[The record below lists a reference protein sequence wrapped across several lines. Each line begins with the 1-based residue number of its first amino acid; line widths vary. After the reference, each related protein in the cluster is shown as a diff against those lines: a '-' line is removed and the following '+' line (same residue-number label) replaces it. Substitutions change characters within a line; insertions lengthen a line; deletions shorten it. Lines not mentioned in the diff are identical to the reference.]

1 MLVALQNHFAPRVRV
16 LFTLIGHP
24 GDGVQQSYMNTFPI
38 VPNSLYRSEFEH
50 DACGVGFV
58 ANIHGRAEQRI
69 VAYALEAL
77 CSLAHRGAL
86 DADAK
91 TGDGAGILTQ
101 LPKAFFKREA
111 EKLGAK
117 AVEEDDLAVAFV
129 FLPRGQKYLIA
140 KCQQFVEEGCARYG
154 VHFLG
159 WRAVPVNPRCL
170 GDKGRD
176 TMPEIQQAILA
187 RESDWSPEEFERK
200 LFLARNHAERAAM
213 ADKVDGFYIPSMS
226 SRTIVYKGLFNAP
239 QLPKFYPDL
248 KDPLFTSALA
258 IFHQRYSTNTFPNWQ
273 LAHPFRMLA
282 HNGEI
287 NTLLGNKNWTRAREK
302 ELTSSLWGADIETLK
317 PLIQPG
323 GSDSSALDNALEA
336 LQLSG
341 RGILHCAMMLA
352 PEAWENMTELDP
364 AVRGFY
370 EFHACLNEPW
380 DGPAAV
386 VFSDGRYIAATLDRN
401 GLRPARYKI
410 YEDGLMI
417 MGSEVGVVA
426 LDEKKVTKK
435 GRLGPGKLL
444 AIDTATGVLMENDEV
459 KALVASHQPYAQ
471 WCADNLV
478 RLVKVAKPV
487 AASQQPFNLLEHT
500 IRQISFGWDQEQIED
515 LLKPMATQAAEPI
528 GSMGDDTPFAVLS
541 KRPRLLFDYFKQL
554 FAQVTN
560 PPIDSIREK
569 IVMSL
574 GTTLGMRLSWLEE
587 TPGHA
592 RQVKIES
599 PFLYDYELTAL
610 KELPGF
616 GAAVIPVCFEFARG
630 AADLATALDRIGAAA
645 IQAVEAGKQI
655 LILTDR
661 CIDAQR
667 VPVPMLLAIGEVH
680 QHLIRAGKRLRCSI
694 VCESGEA
701 RDVHHFAALI
711 GFGASAVNPYVAI
724 DSVREAVESGKYGD
738 LHVEQAV
745 GNFRKAIE
753 NGLLKVMS
761 KMGISTIASYR
772 GAQVF
777 EAIGIG
783 QEVIDRCFFGTVSQ
797 IGGIGLT
804 QIGLDAIRRH
814 QAAFGA
820 PESALLDVGGNYKVA
835 KGGRGE
841 YHAFNPQVVLTLHR
855 FIKSGKREEF
865 VKYMETVEKRE
876 PVSPRDLLR
885 FKPGTEPVPI
895 DEVEAVE
902 DIRRRFTT
910 AGMSLGALSPET
922 HECLAMAMNSIGGKS
937 NSGEGGEDPAR
948 YNNGKNSAIKQ
959 VASGRF
965 GVTPAY
971 LASAQEIEI
980 KMAQGAK
987 PGEGGQLPGHKVTAL
1002 IARLRHSVPGVPLIS
1017 PPPHHDIY
1025 SIEDLSQLIYDL
1037 KQVNPRAK
1045 VCVKLVACAGVGTVA
1060 AGVAKAYADV
1070 VLISGHDGGTGAS
1083 PLSSI
1088 KNTGGPWEFGV
1099 AEAQQTL
1106 MLNDLRSRIVVR
1118 TDGGMK
1124 TGRDIVMAAL
1134 LGAEEFNFGT
1144 AALVAAGCAMFR
1156 VCHLN
1161 TCPVG
1166 VATQK
1171 EELRLKFRGK
1181 PENLVAFFNGVAQ
1194 EVREIL
1200 AQLGFRR
1207 LDDIVGRTDLMEK
1220 RPLSEFPEE
1229 IRDKVAPLQIER
1241 LLTQVDP
1248 SGLSSRIHT
1257 RERNERFGDS
1267 SLDDKIMT
1275 DARVALQGNG
1285 VARLSYKINNTHRNI
1300 GTRVSGHIGYTYGEK
1315 GLPEGS
1321 SLDITLRGSA
1331 GQSFGCF
1338 LARGVRLKLIG
1349 ESNDY
1354 VGKGMNGGE
1363 IVVRPPDGVKY
1374 AWADNA
1380 IAGNV
1385 CMYGATGGRLFAAG
1399 RAGERF
1405 CVRNSGGVAVVEG
1418 VGDHGCEYMTGGAVV
1433 VLGTT
1438 GRNFGAGMSG
1448 GRAYVWDPDNR
1459 FPGQVNPGMVGL
1471 ERLTNDE
1478 EAKTVER
1485 LVYEHLEAT
1494 DSPNAAELLKNW
1506 HQSRE
1511 QFWVVVPHPSAALPA
1526 AQPVHEPEQAK
1537 AQPAAEAQPTAT
1549 GGF

>member
-1 MLVALQNHFAPRVRV
+1 MNNYPLVPE
-16 LFTLIGHP
+16 
-24 GDGVQQSYMNTFPI
+24 
-38 VPNSLYRSEFEH
+38 SLYRPEFEH

-58 ANIHGRAEQRI
+58 ANINGKIEHRI
-69 VAYALEAL
+69 VAFAIEAL
-77 CSLAHRGAL
+77 NSLSHRGAL

-101 LPKAFFKREA
+101 LPKALFKREA
-111 EKLGAK
+111 EKLGVQ
-117 AVEEDDLAVAFV
+117 AVEEDDLAVGFV
-129 FLPRGQKYLIA
+129 FMPRGQKYLIA
-140 KCQQFVEEGCARYG
+140 KCQKLVEEGCARYG
-154 VHFLG
+154 IHFLG
-159 WRAVPVNPRCL
+159 WRQVPVNSRCL
-170 GDKGRD
+170 GDKARD

-187 RESDWSPEEFERK
+187 KEHSWSVEEYERK
-200 LFLARNHAERAAM
+200 LFLARNHAEREAALE
-213 ADKVDGFYIPSMS
+213 KIDGFYIPSMS
-226 SRTIVYKGLFNAP
+226 CRTIVYKGLFNAP

-248 KDPLFTSALA
+248 KDPLFVSALA

-287 NTLLGNKNWTRAREK
+287 NTLLGNKNWTRARER
-302 ELTSSLWGADIETLK
+302 ELKSSLWGDDIETLK
-317 PLIQPG
+317 PIIQPG
-323 GSDSSALDNALEA
+323 GSDSSALDNAMEA

-341 RGILHCAMMLA
+341 RDVLHAAMMLA
-352 PEAWENMTELDP
+352 PEAWENMTDINPDLK
-364 AVRGFY
+364 GFY
-370 EFHACLNEPW
+370 EYHACLNEPW

-386 VFSDGRYIAATLDRN
+386 VFSDGTLIGATLDRN

-410 YEDGLMI
+410 YDDGLI
-417 MGSEVGVVA
+417 VMGSEVGVVA
-426 LDEKKVTKK
+426 LDERKVVRK
-435 GRLGPGKLL
+435 GRLGPGKLI
-444 AIDTATGVLMENDEV
+444 AIDTERGVFMDNDEV
-459 KALVASHQPYAQ
+459 KSLVASGQPYAQ
-471 WCADNLV
+471 WCRENLYH
-478 RLVKVAKPV
+478 LTPNAK
-487 AASQQPFNLLEHT
+487 AIGASQSPVNVLDLT
-500 IRQISFGWDQEQIED
+500 LNQITFGWDMEQVDD

-528 GSMGDDTPFAVLS
+528 GSMGDDTPFAVIS
-541 KRPRLLFDYFKQL
+541 KRPRLLYDYFKQL

-574 GTTLGMRLSWLEE
+574 STTMGARKSWFEE

-592 RQVKIES
+592 AQVKVDS
-599 PFLYDYELTAL
+599 PFLFDYELNAL
-610 KELPGF
+610 KSIPAFPSEVIPCFFDISAGTDGLEAALNTICAQAS
-616 GAAVIPVCFEFARG
+616 AAV
-630 AADLATALDRIGAAA
+630 D
-645 IQAVEAGKQI
+645 AGKQI

-661 CIDAQR
+661 GVDAAH
-667 VPVPMLLAIGEVH
+667 VPIPLLLATGAIH
-680 QHLIRAGKRLRCSI
+680 HHLIREGKRMRCSL

-711 GFGASAVNPYVAI
+711 GFGASVVNPYVAI
-724 DSVREAVESGKYGD
+724 DSVREAVESGKFGE
-738 LHVEQAV
+738 LTVEKAV
-745 GNFRKAIE
+745 TNFRKAIE
-753 NGLLKVMS
+753 NGMLKVMS

-772 GAQVF
+772 GAQIF

-797 IGGIGLT
+797 IGGISLKH
-804 QIGLDAIRRH
+804 IAEDATRRH
-814 QAAFGA
+814 QQAYGS
-820 PESALLDVGGNYKVA
+820 PEQPMLDVGGNYRVA

-841 YHAFNPQVVLTLHR
+841 FHAFNPQVVGTLHK
-855 FIKSGKREEF
+855 FIRSGKREEF
-865 VKYMETVEKRE
+865 IKYMETVEKRE
-876 PVSPRDLLR
+876 PVSPRDLLQL
-885 FKPGTEPVPI
+885 KPGTTPVPI
-895 DEVEAVE
+895 DEVEPIE

-922 HECLAMAMNSIGGKS
+922 HECLAIAMNSIGGKS
-937 NSGEGGEDPAR
+937 NSGEGGEDPVR
-948 YNNGKNSAIKQ
+948 YSTEKNSAIKQ

-987 PGEGGQLPGHKVTAL
+987 PGEGGQLPGHKVTPL
-1002 IARLRHSVPGVPLIS
+1002 IAQLRHSVPGVPLIS

-1124 TGRDIVMAAL
+1124 TGRDIIMAAL
-1134 LGAEEFNFGT
+1134 LGAEEYNFGT

-1181 PENLVAFFNGVAQ
+1181 PDNLVAFFNGVAQ

-1200 AQLGFRR
+1200 AQLGFRK
-1207 LDDIVGRTDLMEK
+1207 LDDIIGHTDLLER
-1220 RPLSEFPEE
+1220 RPVSDLPEE
-1229 IRDKVAPLQIER
+1229 LRVKAATLQIEK
-1241 LLTQVDP
+1241 LLYQVDP
-1248 SGLSSRIHT
+1248 SGIATRIHT

-1267 SLDDKIMT
+1267 SLDDRIMT

-1285 VARLSYKINNTHRNI
+1285 VAKLSYKINNTHRNI
-1300 GTRVSGHIGYTYGEK
+1300 GTRVSGHIGYTYGDH
-1315 GLPEGS
+1315 GLPDDS
-1321 SLDITLRGSA
+1321 ALDITLRGSA

-1338 LARGVRLKLIG
+1338 LAKSVRLKLIG
-1349 ESNDY
+1349 EANDY
-1354 VGKGMNGGE
+1354 VGKGMSGGE
-1363 IVVRPPDGVKY
+1363 IVIRPTDGLKY
-1374 AWADNA
+1374 VWADNS
-1380 IAGNV
+1380 IIGNV
-1385 CMYGATGGRLFAAG
+1385 CIYGATGGRLFAAG

-1405 CVRNSGGVAVVEG
+1405 AVRNSGGIAVVEG
-1418 VGDHGCEYMTGGAVV
+1418 VGDHGCEYMTGGIVV
-1433 VLGTT
+1433 VLGET

-1448 GRAYVWDPDNR
+1448 GRAYVYDASGTFSKRYNSA
-1459 FPGQVNPGMVGL
+1459 MVGI
-1471 ERLTNDE
+1471 ERLTHDD
-1478 EAKTVER
+1478 EAKKIES
-1485 LVYEHLEAT
+1485 LIFAHLEAT
-1494 DSPNAAELLKNW
+1494 DSPRASEILKSWATNRG
-1506 HQSRE
+1506 H
-1511 QFWVVVPHPSAALPA
+1511 FWVVVPHPAEAKPA
-1526 AQPVHEPEQAK
+1526 GQPVNEPEKRTSSSSDTTTVSAPK
-1537 AQPAAEAQPTAT
+1537 
-1549 GGF
+1549 GSF